1 MDRLEFSF
9 GIVLIKLSVFEVD
22 DKTVLT
28 PKILVKTQKFLVKT
42 QKRFSKI
49 SPELADLFSTC
60 TKIFSTTTFQNFVEF
75 FRILFLTKFSL
86 VLAVNFVLVLRLF
99 IEKNNL

>member
-1 MDRLEFSF
+1 MLQ
-9 GIVLIKLSVFEVD
+9 

-86 VLAVNFVLVLRLF
+86 VLAVNFVLVPRLF

>member
-1 MDRLEFSF
+1 LS
-9 GIVLIKLSVFEVD
+9 GVLQ

-86 VLAVNFVLVLRLF
+86 VLAQ
-99 IEKNNL
+99 